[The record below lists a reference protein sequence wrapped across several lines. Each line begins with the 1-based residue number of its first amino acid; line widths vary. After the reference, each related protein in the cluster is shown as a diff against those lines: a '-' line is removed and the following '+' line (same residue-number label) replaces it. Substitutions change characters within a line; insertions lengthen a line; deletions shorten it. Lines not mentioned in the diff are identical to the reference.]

1 MMSKR
6 KNSKLFA
13 ALCGFVVL
21 GVAIAYFIPKQEQ
34 SAATESFAQIEQQQN
49 SMPLMEIPV
58 YTEKRNGMRATHI
71 GYTVD
76 FNPDWHIPN
85 WVAYELTSEE
95 LVGDQPRATDFTPD
109 PAFGNDSPTT
119 HDYTESGFDRGHMA
133 PAGDMKWSEQ
143 AMNESFYTSNIC
155 PQNHNLNKG
164 DWNDLEQKV
173 RYWARK
179 HGRIYV
185 VTGPIV
191 SPQHQT
197 IGETLVAV
205 PDAFFKVLLCK
216 IHGQWQAVGF
226 VCKNKKGHRD
236 LATYCKT
243 IDEVEALTGMDFFSN
258 LEDNIE
264 NKIEGAY
271 DIDAWGL

>member
-1 MMSKR
+1 
-6 KNSKLFA
+6 
-13 ALCGFVVL
+13 
-21 GVAIAYFIPKQEQ
+21 
-34 SAATESFAQIEQQQN
+34 
-49 SMPLMEIPV
+49 MEIPV

-185 VTGPIV
+185 VRSHCQPST
-191 SPQHQT
+191 
-197 IGETLVAV
+197 
-205 PDAFFKVLLCK
+205 PDHWGNSRGRSRCLLQSSLMQNTWSMAGRRLRLQK
-216 IHGQWQAVGF
+216 
-226 VCKNKKGHRD
+226 
-236 LATYCKT
+236 
-243 IDEVEALTGMDFFSN
+243 
-258 LEDNIE
+258 
-264 NKIEGAY
+264 
-271 DIDAWGL
+271 